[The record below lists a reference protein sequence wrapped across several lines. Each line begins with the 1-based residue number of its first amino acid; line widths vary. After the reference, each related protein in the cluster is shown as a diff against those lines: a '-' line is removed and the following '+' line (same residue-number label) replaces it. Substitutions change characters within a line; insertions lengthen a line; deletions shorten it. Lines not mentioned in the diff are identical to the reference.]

1 MLCDALC
8 RYSFLCASQIVSTYS
23 SVFVYSSMLS
33 AMVLPV
39 ASALRATA
47 APPESSVDR
56 WLPWVPRWVRT
67 KLSRPQSLLE
77 KLQSKHVDIEAPIS
91 SLSKAAL
98 LVEACRMHL
107 GVSEFFARWFRN
119 VAVILVMGSLNPLV
133 AAPVFVGSVVE
144 TCTYSARLNEALN
157 EIKSSSGRLHEVKLL
172 CQGFDFFTSMTLI
185 TCL

>member
-1 MLCDALC
+1 MLCDASC

-33 AMVLPV
+33 AMVLPF
-39 ASALRATA
+39 AFALRAKV
-47 APPESSVDR
+47 APPVSSVEL
-56 WLPWVPRWVRT
+56 WLPWVPRWVTT

-144 TCTYSARLNEALN
+144 TCTYSAQLKEALN
-157 EIKSSSGRLHEVKLL
+157 EIKSSSGRLHEV
-172 CQGFDFFTSMTLI
+172 TTPVPRV
-185 TCL
+185 